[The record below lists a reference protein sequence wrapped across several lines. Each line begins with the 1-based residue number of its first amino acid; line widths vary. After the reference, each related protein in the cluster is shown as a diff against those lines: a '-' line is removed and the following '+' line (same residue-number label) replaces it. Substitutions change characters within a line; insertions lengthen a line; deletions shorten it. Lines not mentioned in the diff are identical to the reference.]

1 MELQDKYIRF
11 DWAVKRLLRHKAN
24 FGVLE
29 GFLTVLIGDE
39 IHIVEILESE
49 GNQQTENDKF
59 NRVDI
64 KALNSKN
71 EIVIIEIQNTRELYY
86 LERILYGVAK
96 AITEHI
102 SLGETYYKVKKIYS
116 ISILYFDIGHGTD
129 YLYHGQ
135 NIFKGVH
142 TGDFLQVSTRE
153 KDAIVPRMP
162 SEIYPEYF
170 LIRVNEF
177 NKVAV
182 TPLEEWI
189 EYLKTGI
196 IRPDTTAPGLGEA
209 REKLKYYSMTPQER
223 HAYDEHLSA
232 LMIQNDVLDSA
243 KLEGKIEGR
252 LEGRAEG
259 REEGREEGIKEGVLR
274 NARRMKEKG
283 FSTEDIMEICRLA
296 VETCYWPMFEVDHGK
311 WNLTY
316 EPKKKLPIEDFLR
329 AQGRFK
335 HLFKPGNEHLIE
347 EFQKE
352 VDRRWENLLYKCDR

>member
-49 GNQQTENDKF
+49 GNQQTEDDKF

-243 KLEGKIEGR
+243 KLEGKIEGKIEGR

-283 FSTEDIMEICRLA
+283 FSTEDIMEITGL
-296 VETCYWPMFEVDHGK
+296 TFE
-311 WNLTY
+311 
-316 EPKKKLPIEDFLR
+316 
-329 AQGRFK
+329 
-335 HLFKPGNEHLIE
+335 
-347 EFQKE
+347 E
-352 VDRRWENLLYKCDR
+352 VSQL